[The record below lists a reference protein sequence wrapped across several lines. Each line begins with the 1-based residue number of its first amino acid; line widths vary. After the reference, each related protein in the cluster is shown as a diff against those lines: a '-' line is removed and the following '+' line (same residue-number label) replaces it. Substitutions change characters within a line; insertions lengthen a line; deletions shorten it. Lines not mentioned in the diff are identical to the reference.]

1 MKRISPSTS
10 PIEPGCFFYRR
21 ATRVSD
27 AIDRRFCAAGDP
39 CQIASK
45 FDNALFISI
54 HFNSGGA
61 GTGLE
66 TYTWHRVGVPVNDGG
81 WPADFRTWPSAFGN
95 IRDAENMALATATH
109 AALVVRS
116 KMYDRGIKR
125 ARFVVIRDITVP
137 GVLIEGGFLSNP
149 YDAKLIATT
158 RIPASRWRPAYV
170 QAIGN
175 YRRAVAPQAE
185 SMHARLQASLAWGSV
200 AGLGGVRGR
209 ADRNHLLHELA
220 WAAKSVKNRRSRVE
234 GRRPEGLKSKVEG
247 RGSKAEAVHA
257 RKPSG
262 RSTLDLRRSTPK
274 VPPIGV
280 FDSGVGGLTGRGS
293 ASRTAAGG
301 EYFLHWRHRAR
312 SLRGQSAATI
322 ERYSMEISGLLLAEQ
337 AKIIVVAC
345 NTASALAVPRLQ
357 ETLKIPVIGVIVPGA
372 QAAVRAT
379 RNGRIG
385 VIGTRATIYSRAY
398 ERAIHEIAPKTKV
411 ISSACPLLV
420 PLIEEGWLNDPVAD
434 QVIERYLEGLVARK
448 SIHSFSDARITRF
461 CERPSKNSSAR
472 QLPLSIPHRTA
483 RMPSK
488 NCWTIQNLLHRKTIS
503 GSSVSPLPDPVDG
516 FLHVAESALR
526 LQVGDVQLRTVQ
538 GVPAA

>member
-149 YDAKLIATT
+149 YDAKLIATPEY
-158 RIPASRWRPAYV
+158 RQQMASCIV

-185 SMHARLQASLAWGSV
+185 SMHARLQLPRVGISRRSR
-200 AGLGGVRGR
+200 GVRGR

-220 WAAKSVKNRRSRVE
+220 WAAKSVENRRSRVE
-234 GRRPEGLKSKVEG
+234 GRRQRV
-247 RGSKAEAVHA
+247 
-257 RKPSG
+257 
-262 RSTLDLRRSTPK
+262 
-274 VPPIGV
+274 
-280 FDSGVGGLTGRGS
+280 
-293 ASRTAAGG
+293 
-301 EYFLHWRHRAR
+301 
-312 SLRGQSAATI
+312 
-322 ERYSMEISGLLLAEQ
+322 
-337 AKIIVVAC
+337 
-345 NTASALAVPRLQ
+345 
-357 ETLKIPVIGVIVPGA
+357 
-372 QAAVRAT
+372 
-379 RNGRIG
+379 
-385 VIGTRATIYSRAY
+385 
-398 ERAIHEIAPKTKV
+398 
-411 ISSACPLLV
+411 
-420 PLIEEGWLNDPVAD
+420 
-434 QVIERYLEGLVARK
+434 
-448 SIHSFSDARITRF
+448 
-461 CERPSKNSSAR
+461 
-472 QLPLSIPHRTA
+472 
-483 RMPSK
+483 
-488 NCWTIQNLLHRKTIS
+488 
-503 GSSVSPLPDPVDG
+503 
-516 FLHVAESALR
+516 
-526 LQVGDVQLRTVQ
+526 
-538 GVPAA
+538 